1 MLAGKNQMNDFSNR
15 NSFYASDDK
24 KKTKKKK
31 WLKIALI
38 ILAVFFVIGGV
49 IAFKTGYV
57 LNKISTK
64 GGLFSSLIHSVPGVG
79 DTIKGE
85 KEGRIN
91 ILLLGMRGENVPGGG
106 LLADTIML
114 VSIDTQDNKVAMI
127 SIPRDLYVQVPG
139 TENKEK
145 INAVYAHGME
155 RGKEGGIEDMEK
167 VVGDITGL
175 PIHYGISINFK
186 GFTDLVN
193 AVGGIDITLDK
204 PFTEALQFNEDH
216 ICDGDKGG
224 VFTTPTG
231 KYKTDYYVRKDGT
244 KYVTGQYPLCTNSN
258 PECGG
263 NFQLPAGANHLNG
276 DIALCYARARYGSS
290 DFERAKRQQ
299 LVIQKIKDKATS
311 VGTLS
316 DFEKINSMLNA
327 LGDNVR
333 TDMQAWEM
341 KKMFS
346 IYQKMQSPQIIQRVL
361 EDSEEGLLYAPPET
375 NGAGYILLPRGD
387 NYDKIKNLF
396 QNVFTLGSQ
405 SDAKPK

>member
-1 MLAGKNQMNDFSNR
+1 MDNLSDRK
-15 NSFYASDDK
+15 SFYMKDENNK
-24 KKTKKKK
+24 PRKKK
-31 WLKIALI
+31 WLKRTLI
-38 ILAVFFVIGGV
+38 ILAVFFVAGGLV
-49 IAFKTGYV
+49 AFKTGYI

-64 GGLFSSLIHSVPGVG
+64 GGLFSSLLHVVPGVG
-79 DTIKGE
+79 DTVKGE

-106 LLADTIML
+106 LLADTIMV
-114 VSIDTQDNKVAMI
+114 VSIKPAENKVAMI

-139 TENKEK
+139 TENREK
-145 INAVYAHGME
+145 INAIYTHGME
-155 RGKEGGIEDMEK
+155 RGKQGGIEDMET
-167 VVGDITGL
+167 VVGEITGL
-175 PIHYGISINFK
+175 NIHYGISINFK

-193 AVGGIDITLDK
+193 AVGGIEITLDK
-204 PFTEALQFNEDH
+204 PFTESEQFSQEH
-216 ICDGDKGG
+216 VCDGDNGG

-231 KYKTDYYVRKDGT
+231 TYEYKKNDKGKIVA
-244 KYVTGQYPLCTNSN
+244 QYPLCTNSS

-263 NFQLPAGANHLNG
+263 NFSLPAGVNKLDG
-276 DIALCYARARYGSS
+276 EKALCYARARYQSN

-299 LVIQKIKDKATS
+299 LVIQSIKNKAIS

-316 DFEKINSMLNA
+316 NFEKVNAILNA

-333 TDMQAWEM
+333 IDMQAWEM

-346 IYQKMQSPQIIQRVL
+346 IYQGAQNPQIIQRVL
-361 EDSEEGLLYAPPET
+361 EDSEEGLLYSPQES

-387 NYDKIKNLF
+387 NYDRIKNLF
-396 QNVFTLGSQ
+396 ANVFTLGSQ